1 MKKTITIIIAFL
13 FLAGFSSQ
21 AQGLNIGVS
30 GGLHMIQSPDMF
42 TKDISEGGLGFGSGY
57 QFGAKGK
64 FSLPIL
70 PLRVTGFVNYSTFS
84 GDGTFNNQ
92 SIETDFS
99 ILTVGFGGEWS
110 LVPGPISPYLA
121 VDILYNRFGEVTM
134 KNTTANTE
142 TKTDGVNRSGLGVG
156 GGFEV
161 TILPM
166 LDVDVS
172 AKYNLNNLVGKE
184 DGEESVNS
192 LSILLN
198 VYLSLL

>member
-1 MKKTITIIIAFL
+1 VKKIITIIVAFL
-13 FLAGFSSQ
+13 FLAGFSLQ
-21 AQGLNIGVS
+21 AQGINIGLS
-30 GGLHMIQSPDMF
+30 GGLHMIQSPDQF
-42 TKDISEGGLGFGSGY
+42 TKDISEGGLGFGPGI
-57 QFGAKGK
+57 QLGAKGK
-64 FSLPIL
+64 FSLPVI
-70 PLRVTGFVNYSTFS
+70 PLRVTSFVNYTMFS

-92 SIETDFS
+92 KIETDFS
-99 ILTVGFGGEWS
+99 IITVGFGGEWS
-110 LVPGPISPYLA
+110 LVPGPVSPYLA

-134 KNTTANTE
+134 KNTTTNME
-142 TKTDGVNRSGLGVG
+142 QKNDGVSRSGVGIG
-156 GGFEV
+156 GGLEV
-161 TILPM
+161 SILPM